1 MESSTPGNTFMS
13 ESDDLQK
20 EFNLERVSSMAQ
32 WHVMFDRLK
41 KFKEQNGHCL
51 VPNRY
56 REDRSLGSWVSTQRR
71 NFKQMATIGKGK
83 LNSPHNCDRI
93 KKLNELG
100 FVWALSDPRYA
111 SWEIRFREL
120 CDYRYRHGEAP
131 SRNIL
136 L

>member
-20 EFNLERVSSMAQ
+20 EFNLEKVSSMAQ

-71 NFKQMATIGKGK
+71 NFKQMATIGKG
-83 LNSPHNCDRI
+83 
-93 KKLNELG
+93 